1 MTTECL
7 NCGNMFEGKYCN
19 QCGQKLITHRI
30 TIKDYFHN
38 FVHTFTHVD
47 KGIIYLAVELF
58 KKPGIVAREYISGKR
73 AKYFSPLQY
82 LVLLVALS
90 TFITLNYDILG
101 PKLSTELLNNT
112 DPAVRIRAGMNQFF
126 YRYFNIVLFF
136 SVPVVAF
143 FSWLFFKKSGFN
155 FAENLVFI
163 TFISTQRTLIFIL
176 LTPVLYFTKEVW
188 YIGIG
193 AYYLFWFVYFIFA
206 YYQFYRERLLITILK
221 YVGVFLLSIA
231 VMQSCAY
238 LFVIYFI
245 LKN

>member
-1 MTTECL
+1 MTTECH
-7 NCGNMFEGKYCN
+7 NCGNFFDGKYCN
-19 QCGQKLITHRI
+19 HCGQKLITHRI

-38 FVHTFTHVD
+38 FIHTFTHVD
-47 KGIIYLAVELF
+47 KGLFYLALELF
-58 KKPGIVAREYISGKR
+58 KKPGIVAKEYISGKR

-101 PKLSTELLNNT
+101 PKLSPELLNSSNPT
-112 DPAVRIRAGMNQFF
+112 ARMSAGMNQFF
-126 YRYFNIVLFF
+126 YKYFNIVLFF

-143 FSWLFFKKSGFN
+143 FSWLFFRKSGFN

-163 TFISTQRTLIFIL
+163 TFISAQRTLIFIL
-176 LTPVLYFTKEVW
+176 LTPFLYFTKEFW

-193 AYYLFWFVYFIFA
+193 AYYLFWLVYFIFA
-206 YYQFYRERLLITILK
+206 YYQFYCEGMFITILK
-221 YVGVFLLSIA
+221 YICVFLLSIA
-231 VMQSCAY
+231 VMQSLAY
-238 LFVIYFI
+238 LFVSYFI